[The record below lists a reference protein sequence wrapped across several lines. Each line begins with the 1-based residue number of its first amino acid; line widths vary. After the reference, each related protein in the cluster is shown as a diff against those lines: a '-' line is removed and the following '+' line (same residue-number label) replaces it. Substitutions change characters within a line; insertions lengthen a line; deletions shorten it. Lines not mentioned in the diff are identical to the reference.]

1 MVPEDTFNPADMSW
15 LPKPLAYHVQEWRD
29 KEPVP
34 AMPTGLRDLDALLEG
49 GFRPGEIIT
58 VAALTGFGKSAFALT
73 IARNLAEAGYRVGFF
88 TFEMAVQAVLARLNQ
103 QLTRVSARRTQ
114 SKNLGGDYGL
124 DERGLEVATRAMDH
138 LQTLPIYF
146 SDGRFLRSVDRIEH
160 YLSSMRTVLGIDIF
174 IFDYVQ
180 VMCHG
185 DNKAAKIGE
194 IMAEIRGVAKNV
206 THTPCLF
213 LAQINRN
220 VERASIYAI
229 KDSHSI
235 VIESDIAASLS
246 TPVGKEDWHHA
257 AVPFELNVEKVRA
270 GQSGLISLD
279 FIPQQVEFV
288 DVGTR

>member
-1 MVPEDTFNPADMSW
+1 MLHDDDFNPDDMSW
-15 LPKPLAYHVQEWRD
+15 LPKPLSHHVQEWRD

-34 AMPTGLRDLDALLEG
+34 AMATGLRDLDDLLEG
-49 GFRPGEIIT
+49 GFRPGEVIT
-58 VAALTGFGKSAFALT
+58 VAAMTGFGKSAFALT

-88 TFEMAVQAVLARLNQ
+88 TFEMSIQAVLARLNQ

-114 SKNLGGDYGL
+114 SKNVGGEYGL
-124 DERGLEVATRAMDH
+124 DEQGLEVANRAMDH
-138 LQTLPIYF
+138 LENLPIYF
-146 SDGRFLRSVDRIEH
+146 SDGRFLRNVDRIEH
-160 YLSSMRTVLGIDIF
+160 YMSAMKSALDIDIF

-194 IMAEIRGVAKNV
+194 VMAEIRGVAKNV

-220 VERASIYAI
+220 VEKASIYAI

-235 VIESDIAASLS
+235 VIESDVAASLS
-246 TPVGKEDWHHA
+246 TQVEKEDWHHA
-257 AVPFELNVEKVRA
+257 SVRFELNVEKVRA
-270 GQSGLISLD
+270 GQSGLVSLD
-279 FIPQQVEFV
+279 FIPQQVEFT
-288 DVGTR
+288 DVGS